1 MKKPM
6 KMKKATPAKMGHKKS
21 AAKMGH
27 KKSPAKKAIPADAK
41 GLSKMAKSERGKEA
55 VKGMG
60 FTKTADGTML
70 MKAKASMAKLKKSMA
85 KLKKEEKTAMMM
97 KKKGSAMMMKAK
109 KSMAT
114 MKKKM
119 AAATKMMKKK

>member
-1 MKKPM
+1 MKKKSSM
-6 KMKKATPAKMGHKKS
+6 QMKKAATKMKKAPM
-21 AAKMGH
+21 
-27 KKSPAKKAIPADAK
+27 KKAIPADAK
-41 GLSKMAKSERGKEA
+41 GLSKMAKSEKGKEA

-85 KLKKEEKTAMMM
+85 TM
-97 KKKGSAMMMKAK
+97 KKKSAMMM
-109 KSMAT
+109 
-114 MKKKM
+114 KKM

>member
-1 MKKPM
+1 MKKKAAM
-6 KMKKATPAKMGHKKS
+6 KMKKAAP
-21 AAKMGH
+21 AKMGH

>member
-6 KMKKATPAKMGHKKS
+6 KMKKAAP
-21 AAKMGH
+21 AKMGH

-41 GLSKMAKSERGKEA
+41 GLNKMVKSERGKEA

-70 MKAKASMAKLKKSMA
+70 MKAKASMAKLKKSMV

-114 MKKKM
+114 MKKKSAMMMKKM

>member
-1 MKKPM
+1 MAKKKGEKMPMKIDEKTGKKVPAFLMKKGSMAKKELVGNQKNLNEGLKRAIKASPAQMKKMKDSAM
-6 KMKKATPAKMGHKKS
+6 KMKKA
-21 AAKMGH
+21 
-27 KKSPAKKAIPADAK
+27 
-41 GLSKMAKSERGKEA
+41 
-55 VKGMG
+55 
-60 FTKTADGTML
+60 
-70 MKAKASMAKLKKSMA
+70 MA

-114 MKKKM
+114 MKKKSAMMMKKM